1 MVLLIQLEAAMVLP
15 QHFIILLAFLIF
27 NFLFCLSEMSQIY
40 QKLALLWECYSFHEN
55 KFRNFV
61 VFHIM
66 IKIMAIFSKMLLI
79 YLVNVYVDISVVLFQ
94 KSSQLVVYHHPRKK
108 IEYISL
114 KFLLISF
121 LGKNKAILL
130 NCIKFS

>member
-1 MVLLIQLEAAMVLP
+1 
-15 QHFIILLAFLIF
+15 
-27 NFLFCLSEMSQIY
+27 
-40 QKLALLWECYSFHEN
+40 
-55 KFRNFV
+55 
-61 VFHIM
+61 
-66 IKIMAIFSKMLLI
+66 MAIFSKMLLI

-114 KFLLISF
+114 KCLLISF

>member
-1 MVLLIQLEAAMVLP
+1 
-15 QHFIILLAFLIF
+15 
-27 NFLFCLSEMSQIY
+27 MSQIY

-108 IEYISL
+108 KKYIS
-114 KFLLISF
+114 
-121 LGKNKAILL
+121 
-130 NCIKFS
+130 